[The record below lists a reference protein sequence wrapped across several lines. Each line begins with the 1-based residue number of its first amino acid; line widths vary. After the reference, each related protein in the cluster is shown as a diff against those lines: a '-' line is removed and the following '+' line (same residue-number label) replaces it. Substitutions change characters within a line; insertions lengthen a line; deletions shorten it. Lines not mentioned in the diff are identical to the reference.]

1 MLKKSKKEGNLL
13 NKKIKITLWIL
24 GILVYLF
31 LFGLAAKSYIFSNV
45 YADFSMPEEIIAEG
59 SGERI
64 EVVIEVKNKTIHNIN
79 SEDNYFLSYH
89 LYDSEGRMISFDNV
103 RTPIPGIMPGRTKE
117 IEMLVDVPE
126 NEGNYII
133 ETDIVKENEYW
144 FSDKGNGTAKSRLT
158 VKGS

>member
-1 MLKKSKKEGNLL
+1 LIKY
-13 NKKIKITLWIL
+13 NKKIKIALWTL

-31 LFGLAAKSYIFSNV
+31 LFGLTAKSYIFSNV
-45 YADFSMPEEIIAEG
+45 YADFSLPEEVIAE
-59 SGERI
+59 SIGERI
-64 EVVIEVKNKTIHNIN
+64 KVEIEVKNKTIQNIN

-89 LYDSEGRMISFDNV
+89 LYDSEGRVISIDNV
-103 RTPIPGIMPGRTKE
+103 RTPISGIMPGRKKR

-126 NEGNYII
+126 KEGTYII
-133 ETDIVKENEYW
+133 EADIVKENEYW